1 MTFIAFLR
9 VLISLLSGLTLLAHA
24 GWTPQTRESVHRFL
38 ADHPSLEGREFT
50 VQWTDPRVDLPT
62 CERPIRV
69 VLQGRERAW
78 GQVFLSLRCES
89 GRSWTRPVSIY
100 VAVKGRYLVA
110 AQPLRSGQIL
120 LPGDWQWIQG
130 DLSKMTEALVD
141 DPDQLSGMVL
151 IRPQQAGNPLRLNDF
166 KPMTVIKSGDQ
177 VRVTL
182 LGRGFAVSASGQAL
196 GDAAV
201 GGTVRVRT
209 AEGKILQATAV
220 SAGSVEV
227 LLE

>member
-1 MTFIAFLR
+1 MKSMTFAR
-9 VLISLLSGLTLLAHA
+9 VLIALLSSLSAFAYA
-24 GWTPQTRESVHRFL
+24 GWTPQARESVHRFL
-38 ADHPSLEGREFT
+38 VAHPSLEERNFV
-50 VQWTDPRVDLPT
+50 VQWTEPRVDLPS
-62 CERPIRV
+62 CERAPQV
-69 VLQGRERAW
+69 TLQGRERAW
-78 GQVFLSLRCES
+78 GQVFLTLRCDA

-110 AQPLRSGQIL
+110 ALPLRAGQTL
-120 LPGDWQWIQG
+120 TPGDWQWADG
-130 DLSKMTEALVD
+130 DLAKMSEFVVD
-141 DPDQLSGMVL
+141 DPEQLKDMTL

-182 LGRGFAVSASGQAL
+182 LGRGFAVSATGQAL
-196 GDAAV
+196 ADAAV

-209 AEGKILQATAV
+209 AEGKILQGTAV
-220 SAGSVEV
+220 SSGLVEV